1 MKDTIQEGFVTLGRL
16 EALVQKKGALPDRVR
31 VGMQEKARQE
41 HFGQVLPM
49 EEIRELVRKAE
60 TVVRMP
66 CACRW
71 AMGKG
76 EVRACY
82 GISIGP
88 EQWYRHID
96 MSSFGPLPDE
106 GLESVDREEAIRQ
119 MEHLEE
125 HGAVHTIWTMMTP
138 FIGAICNCTLDD
150 CLAMRT
156 LSGIKVETMA
166 LPSLLLRWMKSSA
179 LDAASVRHSVSS
191 RLSANGKIQGVT
203 MQLLMRMRAMAA
215 VYAETPVRPGRL
227 LSFAGSSLGPLL
239 FGRPLVQYGL
249 CHAAQE
255 ERSQLYAII
264 TIKQGVEACQC
275 RQIRAG
281 K

>member
-1 MKDTIQEGFVTLGRL
+1 MCEFCTKHGDGQVWYKNAKNFSGDLVSDLKRRGYIERFVKETIQDGFVTLGRL
-16 EALVQKKGALPDRVR
+16 EALVQKKGALPERVR
-31 VGMQEKARQE
+31 AGMEENARQE

-88 EQWYRHID
+88 DQWYRHID

-106 GLESVDREEAIRQ
+106 GLESVDREDAIHQ

-125 HGAVHTIWTMMTP
+125 HGAVHTIWTMVTP
-138 FIGAICNCTLDD
+138 FIGAICNCTLED

-166 LPSLLLRWMKSSA
+166 RAEFVAVVDEEKCIGCGQCAEKCQFKAIGDREESGNHY
-179 LDAASVRHSVSS
+179 AAIDSH
-191 RLSANGKIQGVT
+191 ACYGC
-203 MQLLMRMRAMAA
+203 
-215 VYAETPVRPGRL
+215 
-227 LSFAGSSLGPLL
+227 
-239 FGRPLVQYGL
+239 GL
-249 CHAAQE
+249 CRNAC
-255 ERSQLYAII
+255 S
-264 TIKQGVEACQC
+264 VEAITLV
-275 RQIRAG
+275 RR
-281 K
+281 

>member
-1 MKDTIQEGFVTLGRL
+1 MCEFCTKHGDGQVWYKNAKNFSGDLMSDLRRRGYIERFVKDTIQEGFVTLGRL

-76 EVRACY
+76 EVRVCY

-96 MSSFGPLPDE
+96 MSAFGPLPDE

-166 LPSLLLRWMKSSA
+166 RAEFVAVVDEEQCIGCGQCAAQCQFKAIGEREDSGSHYA
-179 LDAASVRHSVSS
+179 VIDAHACY
-191 RLSANGKIQGVT
+191 GC
-203 MQLLMRMRAMAA
+203 
-215 VYAETPVRPGRL
+215 
-227 LSFAGSSLGPLL
+227 
-239 FGRPLVQYGL
+239 GL
-249 CHAAQE
+249 CRNSCPAG
-255 ERSQLYAII
+255 AIALI
-264 TIKQGVEACQC
+264 C
-275 RQIRAG
+275 R
-281 K
+281 